1 MQKKYAGDGLAAVS
15 VSLDDL
21 NDKGVKERVEAFL
34 RGQNATFT
42 NLILDEPVEAWQKKL
57 EIDGMPAVFVYG
69 RDGKIAK
76 KFKDDFEYADVEK
89 FVQEL
94 VKKKQ

>member
-1 MQKKYAGDGLAAVS
+1 MQKKYARDGLAAVS

-21 NDKGVKERVEAFL
+21 SDRGVKDRVIAFL
-34 RGQNATFT
+34 KTQNATFT
-42 NLILDEPVEAWQKKL
+42 NLMLDEPVEAWQKRL
-57 EIDGMPAVFVYG
+57 EIDGMPAVFVYN
-69 RDGKIAK
+69 RDGTVAK

-94 VKKKQ
+94 LTKK